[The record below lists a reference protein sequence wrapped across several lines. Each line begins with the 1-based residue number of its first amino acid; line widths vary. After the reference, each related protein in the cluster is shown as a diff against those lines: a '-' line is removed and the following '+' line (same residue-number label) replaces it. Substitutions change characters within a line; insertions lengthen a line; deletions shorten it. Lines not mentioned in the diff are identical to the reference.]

1 MRKLRARRVEVIEH
15 ISDGKLQAIVKA
27 LDLMTNNHK
36 YVIVPEVVDK
46 MVVTSNIRL
55 KGKRE
60 KITFSSTEGSY
71 LKEGP

>member
-15 ISDGKLQAIVKA
+15 IPDGKLQAIVKA
-27 LDLMTNNHK
+27 LDLMTNNHQ